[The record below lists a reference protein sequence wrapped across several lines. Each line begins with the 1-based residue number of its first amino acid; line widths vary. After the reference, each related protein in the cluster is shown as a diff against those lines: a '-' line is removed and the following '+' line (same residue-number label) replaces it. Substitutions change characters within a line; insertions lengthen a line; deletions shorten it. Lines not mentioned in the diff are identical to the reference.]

1 MHPMFVTLFLE
12 TGADDLQDDDMR
24 RRANRARR
32 NRSRLA
38 IKVTVRG
45 QDRRPRQGRFEPA
58 AR

>member
-1 MHPMFVTLFLE
+1 MFLKLFLE

-32 NRSRLA
+32 NRSRMA
-38 IKVTVRG
+38 IKVTVRD
-45 QDRRPRQGRFEPA
+45 QDRRPRRGLFEPA